1 MAGAASTRPIPH
13 GGSQAGKVRSRGGLA
28 VGAAIFVLSGALTF
42 CGVAYVTSLSDI
54 AERDRLIE
62 ALERSAAADRKQRDA
77 TDQRFVRTLH
87 DMEAAAQHQRE
98 TIERLGAVHAA
109 LRRELASA
117 EEGMKALAEERDSAR
132 DLASSLDKGV
142 RDKEVAQRDVERE
155 RRALGAK
162 VTALEA
168 RLASLVEERDMARR
182 TEKGLRW
189 RMEQLE
195 QKLAA
200 ASTEPAT
207 PVPAPKART
216 VTGQTTAV
224 EKVLAKA
231 GLKIDTLLARADD
244 DSREGTGGPFTD
256 ADTEVAALDE
266 AGSAQAAAR
275 AQALRQV
282 VGSLP
287 LAQPMT
293 DYRIMSPFGRRA
305 DPISRRR
312 AVHEGIDLSGDINER
327 VRATQAGRVIQAGR
341 NGDYGLTVEIDHGMG
356 IVTRFAHMKQVL
368 VRKGERV
375 VIGREIGV
383 IGSTGRSTGRH
394 LHYEVRFDGRAI
406 NPAPFLEAT
415 KLYGNVFKG

>member
-1 MAGAASTRPIPH
+1 MAGAAPTRPISY

-42 CGVAYVTSLSDI
+42 CGVAYVSSLSDI

-62 ALERSAAADRKQRDA
+62 ALERGAAAERKQREA
-77 TDQRFVRTLH
+77 TEQRFVRTLH

-109 LRRELASA
+109 LRREVTSA
-117 EEGMKALAEERDSAR
+117 EEEMKALAEERDSAR

-142 RDKEVAQRDVERE
+142 RDKEVAQRDIERE

-207 PVPAPKART
+207 PAPKART
-216 VTGQTTAV
+216 VTGQATAI

-256 ADTEVAALDE
+256 AETEVAALDE
-266 AGSAQAAAR
+266 AASAQAAAR

-282 VGSLP
+282 VASLP
-287 LAQPMT
+287 LAQPMS

-305 DPISRRR
+305 DPITRRR

-327 VRATQAGRVIQAGR
+327 VRATQAGKVIQAGR

-356 IVTRFAHMKQVL
+356 IVTRFAHMKQIL

>member
-1 MAGAASTRPIPH
+1 MAGAAPTRPISY

-42 CGVAYVTSLSDI
+42 CGVAYVSSLSDI

-62 ALERSAAADRKQRDA
+62 ALERGAAAERKQREA
-77 TDQRFVRTLH
+77 TEQRFVRTLH

-109 LRRELASA
+109 LRREVTSA
-117 EEGMKALAEERDSAR
+117 EEEMKALAEERDSAR

-142 RDKEVAQRDVERE
+142 RDKEVAQRDIERE

-207 PVPAPKART
+207 PAPKART
-216 VTGQTTAV
+216 VTGQATAI

-256 ADTEVAALDE
+256 AETEVAALDE
-266 AGSAQAAAR
+266 AASAQAAAR

-282 VGSLP
+282 VASLP
-287 LAQPMT
+287 LAQPMS
-293 DYRIMSPFGRRA
+293 DYRIMSPYGRRA
-305 DPISRRR
+305 DPITRRR

-327 VRATQAGRVIQAGR
+327 VRATQAGKVIQAGR

-356 IVTRFAHMKQVL
+356 IVTRFAHMKQIL